1 MSESQAATEGRAVKE
16 VLHMEGWSIIK
27 NRIDARV
34 ADAVEELR
42 NMEIEGRSLQDIGA
56 EAVSAIKLI
65 EGLRTVETEINIII
79 EAYDREVNQ

>member
-1 MSESQAATEGRAVKE
+1 
-16 VLHMEGWSIIK
+16 MEGWSIIK